1 MNNKSSINT
10 IVVILFFSYLIP
22 FPTQIVFAQGDN
34 PFLDQV
40 PREWLENINYSD
52 AEEDVITDNDGYD
65 NFNLGVDFAEP
76 HLSQN
81 PNNPLQFFGAYN
93 INNAWRT
100 TDGHDWTSSVPNFG
114 TSVNGDPCTAY
125 DNAGNLYY
133 ESMYGSIS
141 GCKVMRS
148 TDNGATWSTAVTS
161 ISGNDKNWMAADQTS
176 GPFSNYIYTTM
187 TPGNFARSTNFG
199 TSWTTTETFS
209 TQTLP
214 GMMVCVGPNGTID
227 GGAVYVVTNS
237 GDAFAS
243 TYTFYVSTNGGAS
256 FTFKSSQNFANYVG
270 SNVNGRNSVENMR
283 TRPYPFIAADQS
295 NESYRGRLYCI
306 YASNTP
312 SGNGNKPDIFCR
324 YSTNQGSTW
333 SSAILINDDINTTT
347 NNQWHPSIW
356 CDKTTGR
363 LFVKW
368 MDTRDTPTS
377 DSAYIYASYSD
388 NGGVTW
394 AANKRISNQKMKIDC
409 TTCGGGGTPRYQGDY
424 DAIVSTGN
432 QALMMWTDFRDGS
445 FGSYVGYFPDFAM
458 KVSPAISTINYNADT
473 VLIDINVPSVK
484 LYNSSAI
491 FSASVTPTP
500 PSGSFILDFPQGNS
514 LNSFPGSVVLR
525 IRTNGNVTLG
535 SYTINI
541 QGEGPNGTPV
551 HKRTALLN
559 VVLPTIDYGVDLLVS
574 DNCTNSVPLVFGTAP
589 GATECYDPGLD
600 VSAPPPPPVGAFDA
614 RFESCSEA
622 WFTDIRGTNTS
633 GEVVWDVYYTPA
645 TGCSPAT
652 FSWNPAE
659 LPASGYF
666 HLIDPVYGNLVN
678 INMRLRNQY
687 TDAVGLGH
695 LQIKNNYQINSR
707 FNVSAGWN
715 MLSLPVNVSNN
726 NYLVLF
732 PNAVTGTLY
741 RYSGSYIS
749 ADTIGNSIGY
759 WLKFPSAD
767 IASVNGQDREESVL
781 NLTAGWNLI
790 GGPNCNVALNS
801 VIDPGGIIVP
811 GSLYGYSGSY
821 FQSSSING
829 TKAYWIKTSAA
840 GTVTVSCAIPPA
852 NLNKELTISEETLS
866 DFSRIEIRD
875 AKGSN
880 QRLYFGS
887 KLRGNISMES
897 FSLPPLP
904 PQGSFDVRLT
914 GDCRLT
920 ESDETAIHIQA
931 ENYPISITITNLGKN
946 KIEEYVLKEIADG
959 VEVGLHKI
967 EEGAR
972 ILITRE
978 DVTLLKIT
986 KQETFPTT
994 YNLEQNYPNPFNPS
1008 TTIKFS
1014 LPEKGNA
1021 TLSIYNTLGQKV
1033 AELVN
1038 TNLEAGR
1045 YNYRWDAGEVASG
1058 IYFYELRTDNFIS
1071 VKKMIL
1077 IR

>member
-1 MNNKSSINT
+1 MNNKFSIYA
-10 IVVILFFSYLIP
+10 IIIILFVCYLLP
-22 FPTQIVFAQGDN
+22 FPTQVVFAQGDN
-34 PFLDQV
+34 PLLDQV

-52 AEEDVITDNDGYD
+52 AEEDVITDGDGYD
-65 NFNLGVDFAEP
+65 NFNLGVDYAEP

-81 PNNPLQFFGAYN
+81 PNNPLQYFGAYN

-100 TDGHDWTSSVPNFG
+100 TNGFDWTSSVPNFG

-133 ESMYGSIS
+133 ESMYGSIT

-148 TDNGATWSTAVTS
+148 TDNGITWSAAVTS
-161 ISGNDKNWMAADQTS
+161 ISGYDKNWMAADQTN

-187 TPGNFARSTNFG
+187 TPGNFARSTDFG
-199 TSWTTTETFS
+199 ASWTTTATFS

-214 GMMVCVGPNGTID
+214 GMMVCVGPNGTTD

-256 FTFKSSQNFANYVG
+256 FTLKSTQNFANYVG
-270 SNVNGRNSVENMR
+270 TNVNGRNSVENMR

-295 NESYRGRLYCI
+295 NGSYRGRLYCV

-333 SSAILINDDINTTT
+333 STAILVNDDVNTTT

-394 AANKRISNQKMKIDC
+394 VANKRISNQKMKIDC

-424 DAIVSTGN
+424 DAIVSNSN
-432 QALMMWTDFRDGS
+432 QALMMWTDFRYGS

-458 KVSPAISTINYNADT
+458 KVSPDVSTINYNADT
-473 VLIDINVPSVK
+473 TFLNINVPSVK
-484 LYNSSAI
+484 LYNSTAI

-500 PSGSFILDFPQGNS
+500 PSGSFIADFPQGNT

-535 SYTINI
+535 SYTINV

-551 HKRTALLN
+551 HKRTAALN
-559 VVLPTIDYGVDLLVS
+559 VVLPTIDYGVDLIVT
-574 DNCTNSVPLVFGTAP
+574 DNCINSVPLVFGTAP
-589 GATECYDPGLD
+589 GATECYDVGLD

-645 TGCSPAT
+645 TGCSPAS
-652 FSWNPAE
+652 FSWNQAQ

-666 HLIDPVYGNLVN
+666 HLVDPVYGNLVN
-678 INMRLRNQY
+678 VNMRLTNHY
-687 TDAVGLGH
+687 TDEVGLGH
-695 LQIKNNYQINSR
+695 LQIKNNYEINPR
-707 FNVSAGWN
+707 FNVAAGWN

-726 NYLVLF
+726 NYLALF

-749 ADTIGNSIGY
+749 SDTIGNSIGY
-759 WLKFPSAD
+759 WLKFPSSET
-767 IASVNGQDREESVL
+767 ASVYGQDREESVL

-790 GGPNCNVALNS
+790 GGPNCNVPLNN

-821 FQSSSING
+821 FPANSIDG
-829 TKAYWIKTSAA
+829 TKAYWIKTNAA
-840 GTVTVSCAIPPA
+840 GTVTVSCSIPA
-852 NLNKELTISEETLS
+852 VNINKELTISSETLS
-866 DFSRIEIRD
+866 DFSRIEISD
-875 AKGSN
+875 AKENN

-887 KLRGNISMES
+887 SLDKNISIES

-904 PQGSFDVRLT
+904 PQGSFDVRFT
-914 GDCRLT
+914 GDYRLT
-920 ESDETAIHIQA
+920 ESEEASIEIQS
-931 ENYPISITITNLGKN
+931 ENYPISITISNLVKS
-946 KIEEYVLKEIADG
+946 KIEEYVLKEIAGG
-959 VEVGLHKI
+959 VEEGSNKI
-967 EEGAR
+967 EEGSK
-972 ILITRE
+972 IVITRE

-1033 AELVN
+1033 TELVN

-1045 YNYRWDAGEVASG
+1045 YSYRWDAGDVASG
-1058 IYFYELRTDNFIS
+1058 IYFYELRTENFIS
-1071 VKKMIL
+1071 IKKMIL
-1077 IR
+1077 LK